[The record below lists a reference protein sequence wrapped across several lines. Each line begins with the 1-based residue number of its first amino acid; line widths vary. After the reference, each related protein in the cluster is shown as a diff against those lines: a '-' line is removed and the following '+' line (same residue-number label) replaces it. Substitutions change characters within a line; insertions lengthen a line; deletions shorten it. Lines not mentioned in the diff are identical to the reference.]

1 VVLSVIEFCGDC
13 RCYDCVSG
21 DGGEES
27 VVMEASRPVIA
38 LESQAVVVGA
48 VEGRLVVGTLEDL

>member
-1 VVLSVIEFCGDC
+1 MIVAATTACLMMVE
-13 RCYDCVSG
+13 R
-21 DGGEES
+21 S

-48 VEGRLVVGTLEDL
+48 VEGRLVVGMLEDL